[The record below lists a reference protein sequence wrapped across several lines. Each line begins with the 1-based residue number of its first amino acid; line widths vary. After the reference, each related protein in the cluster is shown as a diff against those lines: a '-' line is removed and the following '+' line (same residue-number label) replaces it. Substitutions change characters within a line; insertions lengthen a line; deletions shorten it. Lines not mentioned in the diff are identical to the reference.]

1 MRLLTSLEEV
11 SGINITSVEDLLPV
25 GQNWMITKDIHKKI
39 RKIVGRRTVLTKKQ
53 EDNIKGKI
61 SEVFTKANLR
71 KTFHQAGYRENMVGV
86 KTFTLN
92 YHYRGYIDFYLRFT
106 NQNGEVYR
114 CFIEVKNWKKWN
126 YCTDKMFQRKI
137 LERFTK
143 WDRDHKYYW
152 ILCINHRNLPVV
164 APYCEK
170 YGILILPLREHYTKQ
185 LIRKIANENRILND
199 VPVEYPNT

>member
-61 SEVFTKANLR
+61 GEVFTKANLR
-71 KTFHQAGYRENMVGV
+71 KTFHQAGYRENTTGA

-199 VPVEYPNT
+199 VPVVYPNI